1 MRFVVLAIFVV
12 LLVATTSCFAAT
24 EHNRKLLNDGTTHEI
39 HQRKLKESVDSS
51 VNNHHYIPRQDF
63 GNGGGSSSD
72 ANLENHHYIPR
83 QDFNNGG
90 SIGDAN
96 DNEIKT

>member
-1 MRFVVLAIFVV
+1 MRFVVFAIFVV

-24 EHNRKLLNDGTTHEI
+24 DHRKNLKDDTSHET

-63 GNGGGSSSD
+63 GNGGGSPSD
-72 ANLENHHYIPR
+72 ANLENHHYLPR

-90 SIGDAN
+90 STGDAN
-96 DNEIKT
+96 NDSETKP